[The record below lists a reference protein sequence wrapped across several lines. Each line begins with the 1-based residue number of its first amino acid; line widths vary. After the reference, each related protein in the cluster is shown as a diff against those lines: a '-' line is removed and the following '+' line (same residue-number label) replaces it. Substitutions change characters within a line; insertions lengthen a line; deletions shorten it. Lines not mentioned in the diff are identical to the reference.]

1 MKKFLSTLIFFCAII
16 LTTTVN
22 AENLVSLGVDDLGD
36 EYFLDTES
44 VALYKQEGK
53 RIKFYTTFRT
63 VYSDKGREHF
73 ANEKLASTVST
84 YAFAN
89 NNGQKL
95 AAELSIK
102 VYALDGSLIEEVQK
116 NSPRWEKINPNS
128 VFESVYDAAYRR
140 LKL

>member
-1 MKKFLSTLIFFCAII
+1 MKKFFVSIIFFVMI
-16 LTTTVN
+16 LTSTVSAAN
-22 AENLVSLGVDDLGD
+22 WLSLGVDDLGD